1 MCNTRAAVSAL
12 PAGNVQLP
20 GKLSNTIGL
29 GLSNTINV
37 SPGNLP
43 SQLPLFA
50 ASKQAARR
58 QVYDNVLE
66 SAALDNSRPNKAL
79 QSGCKPLNG
88 NSVIRISL
96 DQPHVISFRL
106 FQISAC
112 STYAQF

>member
-20 GKLSNTIGL
+20 GKLSNTI
-29 GLSNTINV
+29 SNTINV

-88 NSVIRISL
+88 NSVIRIPL